1 MKRRGEKRYNASM
14 NQQGKIIAFCLLLI
28 SSHKN
33 EINEIILLVTSID
46 ISMFLFS
53 LFRLLIQEI

>member
-1 MKRRGEKRYNASM
+1 MKRRGEKRYNTSM
-14 NQQGKIIAFCLLLI
+14 NQQEKIIAFCLLLI
-28 SSHKN
+28 SSRKN

-53 LFRLLIQEI
+53 LFRL